1 LENQTNITADITPAG
16 EYRAEQIQVL
26 KGLEPVRERP
36 AMYIGN
42 TGPEGLHHLV
52 YEVVD
57 NSIDEAMAGHC
68 NEIKVKIH
76 SDNSIT
82 VEDNGRGIPVDLH
95 PTEKL
100 PAVEVVMTRLHA
112 GGKFDSG
119 AYKVSGGLHGVG
131 VSVVNALSE
140 YLEVEIRRDGKVY
153 HQRYERGKTAAPL
166 TITGKTRRRGTKVVF
181 RPDQEIFESIQFS
194 YDLLAQRLREL
205 SFLNGGVRILLE
217 DQQTGKKNE
226 FLYEGGIVS
235 FVQYLN
241 RNKTPIHPEVI
252 YISGARNGI
261 QMELSFQYND
271 TYNEQLFTFANNI
284 NTREGGTHLSGFK
297 AGLTRAIN
305 QYMTASDLPKN
316 LKNSHLTGEDVREG
330 LTAVLSVKLPH
341 PQFEGQTKTK
351 LGNSE
356 VKGLVE
362 NVIYDRLLAY
372 MGENPRVARAIL
384 GKLLEA
390 ARARE
395 AARRAR
401 DLVRKKGA
409 LGDMTLPG
417 KLADC
422 QERDPKAR
430 ELYLV
435 EGDSAGGSAKQARDR
450 RFQAILPLKGKII
463 NVEKA
468 RFEKMLEN
476 SEIRTLISS
485 LGSDLSQEQKD
496 LENLRYHKIII
507 MTDAD
512 IDGAHI
518 RTLLLTF
525 FYRQLLPLIEGGH
538 LYIAQPPLY
547 RLTRGNE
554 KIYLKD
560 DSDFK
565 KYLLQRG
572 TEKKRLRL
580 SPGRTLEG
588 PALHQGLEKVMA
600 YQEYLSRFE
609 KRGLAREVLC
619 AILDDGLVAKE
630 GLRNETK
637 LQALVATLNAGRWT
651 ARLEPDDEHQSWA
664 IIVSP
669 REREGGEMRLDW
681 ELLGGSD
688 FQTLVKLAQALD
700 DFKAPPHIVEA
711 KDRTWEFPSLEE
723 LLAFIQEE
731 GQKGVTIQRF
741 KGLGEMN
748 PEQLWETAMDPESR
762 TLLKVNVED
771 GVAADEIFTILMGD
785 KVEPRREFI
794 QNNVLE
800 LNELDI

>member
-1 LENQTNITADITPAG
+1 MTPGG

-36 AMYIGN
+36 AMFIGN
-42 TGPEGLHHLV
+42 TGAEGLHHLV

-57 NSIDEAMAGHC
+57 NSIDEAMGGHC

-95 PTEKL
+95 PTENL
-100 PAVEVVMTRLHA
+100 PAVEVAMTRLHA

-153 HQRYERGKTAAPL
+153 HQRYERGKTATPL
-166 TITGKTRRRGTKVVF
+166 AITGKTRRRGTKVSF
-181 RPDQEIFESIQFS
+181 LPDNQIFGDFHFHYEV
-194 YDLLAQRLREL
+194 LAQRLREL
-205 SFLNGGVRILLE
+205 SFLNGGVLILLE
-217 DQQTGKKNE
+217 DEQTGKKNE
-226 FLYEGGIVS
+226 FLYKGGIVS

-241 RNKTPIHPEVI
+241 RNKTPIHPDVL
-252 YISGARNGI
+252 YISGARIGI
-261 QMELSFQYND
+261 QMELAFQYND

-362 NVIYDRLLAY
+362 NLIYDRLLAY

-390 ARARE
+390 SRARE

-422 QERDPKAR
+422 QERDPKQR

-485 LGSDLSQEQKD
+485 LGSDLTQEQKD

-525 FYRQLLPLIEGGH
+525 FYRQMLPLIEGGH

-560 DSDFK
+560 DSGFK

-600 YQEYLSRFE
+600 YQEYLGRFE
-609 KRGLAREVLC
+609 KRGLAREVLR
-619 AILDDGLVAKE
+619 AVLDDGLVAKE
-630 GLRNETK
+630 SLRNETK
-637 LQALVATLNAGRWT
+637 LQALVETLNAGRWT

-664 IIVSP
+664 VIVSP
-669 REREGGEMRLDW
+669 REREGAEVRLDW

-688 FQTLVKLAQALD
+688 FQALVKLAQALD
-700 DFKAPPHIVEA
+700 DFKTPPHIVES
-711 KDRTWEFPSLEE
+711 KDRTWEFSTLEE
-723 LLAFIQEE
+723 FLAFIQEE

-748 PEQLWETAMDPESR
+748 PDQLWETTMDPESR